1 MMKKLLLIVP
11 IAAAAMAAQADNLCI
26 KFTTSAKHE
35 NLWDDQASYSLTTP
49 MTQGVAYTFS
59 LKAKA
64 SEACSLAFWPIWT
77 TSPNT
82 NQWGNSDDVQ
92 YLASYNISTDWQTY
106 TWQFTAQ
113 FDLDRLDLDFGG
125 LNGSIYFDDVRLV
138 ADGIS
143 VNMVQN
149 GSFEDNSTQGW
160 SSQSAYNGT
169 TFQIVSADEET
180 GQGGSSSDWTAQTIS
195 LIVRDATH
203 NDQQAELLAGEGPD
217 GLDAVKVVGKTET
230 TNEWDTQFFVYT
242 PEKKWAAGEKYRFHM
257 WYKATRAIGTD
268 TQVHSTPGGY
278 IHWQM
283 LQPNPSFT
291 TEWQEKT
298 WEGTIPAEGN
308 GNQQTIAFNL
318 NKNRTC
324 GKTDTAETV
333 DQIDYYFAGITWEA
347 GPEPEKPT
355 EPEIPDT
362 WEFVEQGD
370 PNFHIYLCFGQSNME
385 GNAQPEAQDYE
396 NVPEDFQMMAAVNFS
411 NPQRTMGEWYVATPP
426 LCRQGTGLTPADYF
440 GRTLVEQQPG
450 KKVGVINVAVGGAKI
465 ELFMEEL
472 KDAYIAGEAGWFQG
486 YCAQYDNDPL
496 GRLVEMGRKAQEVGT
511 IKGILLHQGES
522 NNGESTWCAKVAKI
536 YTRLCYYL
544 GLDPA
549 KTPLLAGETLYEN
562 QGGAC
567 SWHNVNALPHL
578 KEHVANSYVISAEG
592 LPGNGQ
598 DPWHFSAAGYRE
610 LGKRYAAQMLEILE
624 QEAALEAIGSDN
636 APLATQVFDAAGRP
650 CAEPTAPG
658 IYIINGQKVAIQH

>member
-1 MMKKLLLIVP
+1 MPSTFFANYLAMPEKRTIFALINMTKTTYFINHTMKKLFLLLTLTTSAITAS
-11 IAAAAMAAQADNLCI
+11 AADGQNLCI
-26 KFTTSAKHE
+26 KFTTTSAQT
-35 NLWDDQASYSLTTP
+35 NIWDYQSYYDLSAQ
-49 MTQGVAYTFS
+49 MIQGEAYTLTAK
-59 LKAKA
+59 LKSTQAGV
-64 SEACSLAFWPIWT
+64 EFGFWPIWNA
-77 TSPNT
+77 SPNRD
-82 NQWGNSDDVQ
+82 QWNGSADVQ
-92 YLASYNISTDWQTY
+92 YCEAPKLQTEWQTY
-106 TWQFTAQ
+106 TWHFTAQ
-113 FDLDRLDLDFGG
+113 YPHDRLQFVFGS
-125 LNGSIYFDDVRLV
+125 LNGAIYMDDVVLKCDNV
-138 ADGIS
+138 G

-149 GSFEDNSTQGW
+149 GDFAENTTRGW
-160 SSQSAYNGT
+160 GKPGWHQHTITIVDSDSDT
-169 TFQIVSADEET
+169 TPTIEEP
-180 GQGGSSSDWTAQTIS
+180 Q
-195 LIVRDATH
+195 
-203 NDQQAELLAGEGPD
+203 
-217 GLDAVKVVGKTET
+217 
-230 TNEWDTQFFVYT
+230 
-242 PEKKWAAGEKYRFHM
+242 
-257 WYKATRAIGTD
+257 
-268 TQVHSTPGGY
+268 
-278 IHWQM
+278 
-283 LQPNPSFT
+283 
-291 TEWQEKT
+291 
-298 WEGTIPAEGN
+298 
-308 GNQQTIAFNL
+308 
-318 NKNRTC
+318 
-324 GKTDTAETV
+324 
-333 DQIDYYFAGITWEA
+333 
-347 GPEPEKPT
+347 
-355 EPEIPDT
+355 IPDT

-370 PNFHIYLCFGQSNME
+370 PDFQIYLCFGQSNME
-385 GNAQPEAQDYE
+385 GNAQPEAIDYE
-396 NVPEDFQMMAAVNFS
+396 GVPEEFQMMAAVNFS
-411 NPQRTMGEWYVATPP
+411 NPRRTMGEWYTATPP

-465 ELFMEEL
+465 ELFMEEF